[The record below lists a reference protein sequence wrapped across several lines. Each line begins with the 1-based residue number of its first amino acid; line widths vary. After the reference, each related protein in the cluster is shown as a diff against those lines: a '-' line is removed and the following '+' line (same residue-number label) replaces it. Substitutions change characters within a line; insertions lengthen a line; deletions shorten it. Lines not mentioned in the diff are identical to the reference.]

1 MAVTKT
7 FGDVAIAVGDDYV
20 ATAEIRR
27 PPNNF
32 FDVTLITALAD
43 AYDWLDEHADV
54 AVIHDESAQ
63 NASEDDDQ
71 SNDEE
76 HG

>member
-1 MAVTKT
+1 M
-7 FGDVAIAVGDDYV
+7 
-20 ATAEIRR
+20 
-27 PPNNF
+27 
-32 FDVTLITALAD
+32 
-43 AYDWLDEHADV
+43 

-76 HG
+76 HRRLG